1 MGLTSA
7 LNTSLN
13 GLTLNETEI
22 NVLGNNISNAGTT
35 GFKASDVSF
44 QTQLAQSLSYGS
56 APSST
61 DGGTNPMQIGLGAE
75 VSAITTD
82 FSQGSITATST
93 PSDLAIQGDGFF
105 VLNNGTSGGQVY
117 TRNGQFTLDAGN
129 ELTNAAGQQVMG
141 YGVDSNF
148 NLITTGLTPLKIS
161 LGSMQ
166 LAEATSNVQVGGAL
180 SPQGTIASQGTVQTS
195 AALFDNGA
203 SGGPAL
209 ITSGSASTELLTNL
223 ATSSGGTPLFTL
235 GQTITLAPTKGGQ
248 TMAAKTLTVGAGTS
262 VSDLETFIG
271 DTLGVQT
278 TSGNGTPLP
287 ADPSGN
293 PLGVSINGSGQ
304 LVVTGNEGAVN
315 DFSLPVG
322 SMTTGGAS
330 VPLPFTSS
338 QTANGESATT
348 TFTLY
353 DSLGTPLNV
362 RMTSYLES
370 QGPNST
376 TYRYLLESPSQSGEN
391 IAIGNGTVTFDNTGK
406 VSSAPTAQFS
416 IDRGSTSATN
426 PMLFTLDVS
435 QISGISSTGSTLS
448 LVNQNGTAPG
458 TLTSYVIENSGIING
473 AFSNGITRNLGQI
486 ALAQFP
492 NPQGLVQAGGNNF
505 NQGVSSGLPQ
515 ITAPGTFGAGTIQ
528 AGALEQSNTDIG
540 KDLVNLI
547 VASTNYQGNAKVISS
562 IDQLVNVLLQLNQ
575 A

>member
-13 GLTLNETEI
+13 GLSLNETEI

-35 GFKASDVSF
+35 GFKASNVSF
-44 QTQLAQSLSYGS
+44 QTQLAQSLSFGS
-56 APSST
+56 APSAT
-61 DGGTNPMQIGLGAE
+61 DGGTNPMQVGLGAQ
-75 VSAITTD
+75 VSAISAD

-93 PSDLAIQGDGFF
+93 PSDLAIQGSGLF
-105 VLNNGTSGGQVY
+105 VLNNGSLGGQVY
-117 TRNGQFTLDAGN
+117 TRNGEFTLDAGN
-129 ELTNAAGQQVMG
+129 QLTNSAGQQVMG

-148 NLITTGLTPLKIS
+148 NLVTTGLTQMTIP

-166 LAEATSNVQVGGAL
+166 LAEQTSNVQVGGAL
-180 SPQGTIASQGTVQTS
+180 SPQGAVASQGTVQTS
-195 AALFDNGA
+195 APLYDL
-203 SGGPAL
+203 S
-209 ITSGSASTELLTNL
+209 TGSPFTAATGSTLLTNVGTTL
-223 ATSSGGTPLFTL
+223 ASPGTNLFTL

-248 TMAAKTLTVGAGTS
+248 TMAAKTLVVTATTS
-262 VSDLETFIG
+262 VSDLEAFIS
-271 DTLGVQT
+271 DTLGLQT
-278 TSGNGTPLP
+278 GGSIPVD
-287 ADPSGN
+287 ADGIPV
-293 PLGVSINGSGQ
+293 GVSINGSGQ
-304 LVVTGNEGAVN
+304 IVVKGNRGSVN
-315 DFSLPVG
+315 DFSIPAG
-322 SMTTGGAS
+322 SMTAGGIA
-330 VPLPFTSS
+330 VPLAFTPG

-348 TFTLY
+348 TFTMY

-370 QGPNST
+370 QGPDST

-406 VSSAPTAQFS
+406 VSSNPTAQFS
-416 IDRGSTSATN
+416 IDRSTTAATN

-448 LVNQNGTAPG
+448 LVSQNGTSPG
-458 TLTSYVIENSGIING
+458 TLTSYVIDNNGVING
-473 AFSNGITRNLGQI
+473 AFDNGITRTLGQI

-492 NPQGLVQAGGNNF
+492 TPQGLVSVGGNNF
-505 NQGVSSGLPQ
+505 TQGVASGLPQ
-515 ITAPGTFGAGTIQ
+515 VTAPGTFGAGTIQ

-562 IDQLVNVLLQLNQ
+562 VDQLVNVLLQLNM